1 MISKYNLQNF
11 LDDSECWETTENENE
26 WLCSRKGTILK
37 RISADLWEFG
47 GQPIDGVAAV
57 NTFINF
63 NY

>member
-1 MISKYNLQNF
+1 MAMISKYNLQNF

-47 GQPIDGVAAV
+47 GNPLMA
-57 NTFINF
+57 
-63 NY
+63 